1 MRRLGI
7 LAATLLLVACGGDA
21 DDADPAL
28 FCQRLDRLT
37 QNDPFLAFG
46 ESATSAEIQE
56 GFRALVARAEELVDV
71 APDDARSTARTF
83 AESANAMADALREA
97 GFDPSALDTRTYRDA
112 QLTYAEASDR
122 LLRYLESEC

>member
-7 LAATLLLVACGGDA
+7 LVATLVLVACGGDG
-21 DDADPAL
+21 DEADPAL

-37 QNDPFLAFG
+37 ENDPFLAFG
-46 ESATSAEIQE
+46 ESATAAEIEE
-56 GFRALVARAEELVDV
+56 GFGALVARAEELVEV
-71 APDDARSTARTF
+71 APDDARSAARTF
-83 AESANAMADALREA
+83 ADSATTMEEALREA
-97 GFDPSALDTRTYRDA
+97 EFDPSALDTRAYRDA

>member
-7 LAATLLLVACGGDA
+7 LVATLLLVACGGDG
-21 DDADPAL
+21 DEADPAL

-37 QNDPFLAFG
+37 ENDPFLAFG
-46 ESATSAEIQE
+46 DSATAAEIEE
-56 GFRALVARAEELVDV
+56 GFRALVARADELVDV
-71 APDDARSTARTF
+71 APEDARSAARAF
-83 AESANAMADALREA
+83 AEGATTMQDVLDEA
-97 GFDPSALDTRTYRDA
+97 GFDPSALDTRAYRDA

>member
-7 LAATLLLVACGGDA
+7 LVAMLLLVACGGDG
-21 DDADPAL
+21 DEADPAL

-37 QNDPFLAFG
+37 ENDPFSAFG
-46 ESATSAEIQE
+46 DSATSAEIEE
-56 GFRALVARAEELVDV
+56 GFRALVARADELVDV
-71 APDDARSTARTF
+71 APEDARAAARAF
-83 AESANAMADALREA
+83 AESAASMQDVLDEA
-97 GFDPSALDTRTYRDA
+97 GFDPSALDARAYRDA